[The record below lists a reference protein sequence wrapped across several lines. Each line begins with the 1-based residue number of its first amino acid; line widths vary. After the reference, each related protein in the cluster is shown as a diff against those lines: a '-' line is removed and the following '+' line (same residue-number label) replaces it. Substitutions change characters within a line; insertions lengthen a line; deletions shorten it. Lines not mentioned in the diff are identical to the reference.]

1 MNLGQL
7 PIIEKI
13 NDEAVALL
21 VDARDYAASSCRN
34 ETVPPNERS
43 RIIGEKFRV
52 TSRLASVVAWVMYR
66 KAVVSGEIEEE
77 DALGSLEGPDG
88 NTSRLGRTPDTRRYI
103 PARLLDLLE
112 RSHQLWVQVARLDKM
127 IRKKPVDEARQ

>member
-52 TSRLASVVAWVMYR
+52 TSQLASVVAWVMYR
-66 KAVVSGEIEEE
+66 KAVAFGELEEW

-88 NTSRLGRTPDTRRYI
+88 DTSRLGRTPDTRRYL
-103 PARLLDLLE
+103 PARLLNLLE
-112 RSHQLWVQVARLDKM
+112 RSHRLWVRVARLDEL
-127 IRKKPVDEARQ
+127 IRKKPVHRARH